1 MDLLL
6 SFIKRLFLPFVENM
20 GKSVSNNLP
29 VNTVQNVLI
38 ILNNML
44 QMHLEQFRK
53 QQKQLV
59 IQLVIKLL
67 AKLQRSQ
74 ILHQYQLKV
83 KQKIRSLI
91 GKYKRKYIYHL
102 KKGYKLL
109 MSLDY

>member
-6 SFIKRLFLPFVENM
+6 SFIKRLFLPFVESM

-74 ILHQYQLKV
+74 ILHQ
-83 KQKIRSLI
+83 
-91 GKYKRKYIYHL
+91 
-102 KKGYKLL
+102 
-109 MSLDY
+109 

>member
-6 SFIKRLFLPFVENM
+6 SFIKTLFLPFVENM

-74 ILHQYQLKV
+74 ILHQ
-83 KQKIRSLI
+83 
-91 GKYKRKYIYHL
+91 
-102 KKGYKLL
+102 
-109 MSLDY
+109 

>member
-6 SFIKRLFLPFVENM
+6 SFIKILFLPFVENM

-74 ILHQYQLKV
+74 ILHQ
-83 KQKIRSLI
+83 
-91 GKYKRKYIYHL
+91 
-102 KKGYKLL
+102 
-109 MSLDY
+109 